1 MSGVAELRMGLDRVA
16 FAHAAGLRDVD
27 PWQSELLSSDA
38 HRVLLN
44 CSRQSGKSTMAAA
57 LALHRALYHPGSLVL
72 VLAPALRQ
80 SQELYGKVSAFYQR
94 LDNPIPPRSYTQLT
108 LTFENDSRIISLPG
122 NEKNIRGYSGADLL
136 LVDEAARVEDQLY
149 YSVRPMLA
157 VSGGRLIMMS
167 TPYGKRGVFFEE
179 WTKGTNWERYTVT
192 AEECPRIPAAF
203 LEEERKALGSWWFE
217 QEYHCKFM
225 DTIDAVFREED
236 IQAAFNNDLEPL
248 FREDVA

>member
-1 MSGVAELRMGLDRVA
+1 
-16 FAHAAGLRDVD
+16 
-27 PWQSELLSSDA
+27 
-38 HRVLLN
+38 
-44 CSRQSGKSTMAAA
+44 MAAI
-57 LALHRALYHPGSLVL
+57 LALHQALYYPGSLVL

-80 SQELYGKVSAFYQR
+80 SGELYGKVSSFYQR
-94 LDNPIPPRSYTQLT
+94 LDNPVPPKSYTQLT

-149 YSVRPMLA
+149 YSIRPMLA

-167 TPYGKRGVFFEE
+167 TPYGKRGVLFEE
-179 WTKGTNWERYTVT
+179 WTQGLGWERYTVT
-192 AEECPRIPAAF
+192 AEECPRIPPAF

-225 DTIDAVFREED
+225 DTIDAVFREQD
-236 IQAAFNNDLEPL
+236 IQAAFDNDLEPL
-248 FREDVA
+248 FPDESEVA